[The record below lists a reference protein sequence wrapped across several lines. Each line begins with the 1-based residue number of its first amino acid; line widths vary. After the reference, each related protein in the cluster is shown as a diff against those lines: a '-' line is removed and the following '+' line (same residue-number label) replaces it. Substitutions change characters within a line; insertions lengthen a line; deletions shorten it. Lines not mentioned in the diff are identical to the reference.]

1 MSISINTN
9 VGASLAAYNLGAAG
23 VNLRR
28 SLERHSSG
36 SRINPSYDDG
46 GGDEAQP
53 WTGLW
58 RSECYQSIPF
68 AA

>member
-1 MSISINTN
+1 MSIALNTN

-46 GGDEAQP
+46 GATKLSHGQDCGEV
-53 WTGLW
+53 
-58 RSECYQSIPF
+58 RIINPF
-68 AA
+68 L